1 MKAKQREAQQGIA
14 KPSIAEH
21 IKPHY
26 STADDSI
33 GKHSIGKQIKANME
47 QHQPIE
53 AEPNIAKQ
61 ILAWQGI
68 AKLNN
73 AEQSKA
79 KRSQKEAKHGEA

>member
-33 GKHSIGKQIKANME
+33 GKHCIGKQIKANME
-47 QHQPIE
+47 QHQQR
-53 AEPNIAKQ
+53 IANRSR
-61 ILAWQGI
+61 
-68 AKLNN
+68 AKHSKANPRM
-73 AEQSKA
+73 ARHSKA
-79 KRSQKEAKHGEA
+79 KHC